1 VERLKAKGRRMNVE
15 LSERDKDRDEEE
27 RREKIK
33 EFRYNKEYERCMT
46 EYMGRDGAREKKM
59 MARFRC
65 GNEERENRYWRKVQN
80 VL

>member
-1 VERLKAKGRRMNVE
+1 MT
-15 LSERDKDRDEEE
+15 EE
-27 RREKIK
+27 IS
-33 EFRYNKEYERCMT
+33 
-46 EYMGRDGAREKKM
+46 EYMGRDNTRERKM